1 MKRTVERRRPFCGRN
16 IGLLAA
22 LAFSTAL
29 AADPEPT
36 SGPAANPAS
45 DALNQTSQAMAAS
58 RPVSGL
64 LSRERPRASQLIGA
78 RIYGAQGEAL
88 GEALGEIVEILLRDD
103 GAMAVVQGG
112 GLNRH
117 LVAVAASDLR
127 WAHQRLLWPGMTAA
141 TLRSQPEIELPR

>member
-88 GEALGEIVEILLRDD
+88 GEIVEILLRDD

-112 GLNRH
+112 GLTRH

-127 WAHQRLLWPGMTAA
+127 WEHQRLLWPGMTAA